1 MNPNDSTELK
11 RANIQ
16 AQFTK
21 DRDDI
26 ALLSGKYRTL
36 SEAVSNPM
44 MKETLTYIADHL
56 ALAAKAFGG
65 R

>member
-1 MNPNDSTELK
+1 MNPNDPTELK
-11 RANIQ
+11 RANLQ
-16 AQFTK
+16 AQFTR
-21 DRDDI
+21 DRDHI
-26 ALLSGKYRTL
+26 AFLSDKYRAL
-36 SEAVSNPM
+36 SEASNNPQ

>member
-1 MNPNDSTELK
+1 MNPNDPTELK
-11 RANIQ
+11 RAKLQ
-16 AQFTK
+16 AEFTK

-26 ALLSGKYRTL
+26 AFLSGKYRAL
-36 SEAVSNPM
+36 SEATKNPE